1 MGLRAK
7 EIRKTMGT
15 FSVDA
20 KDAGKAKRE
29 NELNQCLGGLPT
41 RKLLN
46 NSKTNRCESKP
57 R

>member
-7 EIRKTMGT
+7 ETRKTMGT

-29 NELNQCLGGLPT
+29 NEINQCLGRLPA

-46 NSKTNRCESKP
+46 NSKTNRCE
-57 R
+57 